1 MTIKVTPQMLRS
13 TSQDIQANMEQAIA
27 IAQGYLANQENV
39 MNPATWAGAG
49 VVASHMT
56 AAEVT
61 NDLNKVLMGGT
72 RLAEGL
78 TQAAALMEGHE
89 ADSQAAFQA
98 LFGGAAQN
106 V

>member
-1 MTIKVTPQMLRS
+1 MTIKVTPQLLRS
-13 TSQDIQANMEQAIA
+13 TAHDVQANMEHALS

-39 MNPATWAGAG
+39 MNPATWSGGG
-49 VVASHMT
+49 VIASHVT
-56 AAEVT
+56 AMEVS
-61 NDLNKVLMGGT
+61 NDLSKILTGGT

-78 TQAAALMEGHE
+78 AQAAALMEGHE
-89 ADSQAAFQA
+89 ADAQTAFQS